1 MHFRPVF
8 SYVAVVKTH
17 IFKNLVIFIPHFFFL
32 IQNFLLSIATQ
43 TDCRQK
49 CQDHTECRFW
59 YWYPIDYSPAPLYCY
74 LYRSCEGG
82 ADEQVSDRFTFYN
95 MPIYANSAN
104 FQTVGLVLGGR
115 HPGFYFLAE
124 DESLDLVCIEV
135 ETQLRF
141 VTKCDFLNGL
151 FSYSLFKISFL

>member
-1 MHFRPVF
+1 MCTICDYFADLL
-8 SYVAVVKTH
+8 SSTQGYKKWTLAQ
-17 IFKNLVIFIPHFFFL
+17 FFL

-141 VTKCDFLNGL
+141 VTK
-151 FSYSLFKISFL
+151 

>member
-1 MHFRPVF
+1 MVMLKKI
-8 SYVAVVKTH
+8 Y
-17 IFKNLVIFIPHFFFL
+17 LE
-32 IQNFLLSIATQ
+32 TQ

-82 ADEQVSDRFTFYN
+82 ADEQVDFYSRFTLFSPYL
-95 MPIYANSAN
+95 MN

-124 DESLDLVCIEV
+124 DESLDLVC
-135 ETQLRF
+135 T
-141 VTKCDFLNGL
+141 
-151 FSYSLFKISFL
+151 